1 MQLKVFSRQSHAF
14 AWLCAYFLDWLSLA
28 FGIRLVKLLVLRP
41 ARKSA
46 LAAALFHIVGTY
58 LYKVC
63 ALTHTHTNT
72 AKHTLTCT
80 KQPLNDTATCR
91 DTQYTATRTNTHA
104 CLPGVKCIGVRAHAY
119 ENRFRFRFKK
129 QLENGARHGV
139 CCSARTHCCCCCC
152 ACCCCS
158 HQIEIGAKK

>member
-28 FGIRLVKLLVLRP
+28 FGIRLVKLLGLRP

-63 ALTHTHTNT
+63 ALTHTHTHTQPNT
-72 AKHTLTCT
+72 RSLAQSSRLTTLRHAETQNT
-80 KQPLNDTATCR
+80 QPHVQTH
-91 DTQYTATRTNTHA
+91 THA
-104 CLPGVKCIGVRAHAY
+104 YLEWSVLVCAHMHMKTAFVSVSRNNLKMAHDMASAALPVPIVVAVVVPAAAAAIR
-119 ENRFRFRFKK
+119 
-129 QLENGARHGV
+129 
-139 CCSARTHCCCCCC
+139 
-152 ACCCCS
+152 
-158 HQIEIGAKK
+158 